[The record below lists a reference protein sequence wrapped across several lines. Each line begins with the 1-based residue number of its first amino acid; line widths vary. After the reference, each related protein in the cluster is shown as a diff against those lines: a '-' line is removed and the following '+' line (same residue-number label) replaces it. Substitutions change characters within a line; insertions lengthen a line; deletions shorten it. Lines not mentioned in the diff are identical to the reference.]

1 MAWKEGIDVGI
12 LVGLAE
18 QSKVSQRPGPASKD
32 SKKWD
37 KIEVQYN
44 ATATASHPNLYI
56 TKAELR
62 ERYYSLR
69 SKSKENSYTLEETEG
84 ENYRSGYQLNLFG
97 FFLQLH

>member
-18 QSKVSQRPGPASKD
+18 QSRVSQRPGPASKD

-37 KIEVQYN
+37 QIEAQYN
-44 ATATASHPNLYI
+44 ATAAPSHPNLYI

-69 SKSKENSYTLEETEG
+69 SKSKESRYTLEEKEET
-84 ENYRSGYQLNLFG
+84 YRSGHQLNSPLFA
-97 FFLQLH
+97 FL